1 MSGSRSVGRLHT
13 LRPQEAEASFVSRRR
28 TKVPR
33 TQRRQSP
40 QLTSLL
46 DPDADIRLLRNE
58 GGKAG
63 ASIVRLR
70 GPEKT
75 TAVEESA
82 AFLSQSLS

>member
-1 MSGSRSVGRLHT
+1 MSGSRSVGLLHT
-13 LRPQEAEASFVSRRR
+13 LRPQEAEASFVFHRR

-33 TQRRQSP
+33 TRRRQSP

-58 GGKAG
+58 GGKVE

-70 GPEKT
+70 GPEKM

-82 AFLSQSLS
+82 AFLSRSHS